1 MLETSSSTFF
11 EKRGRLDAT
20 LGIDCML
27 SFLAG
32 DTTTNII
39 FSYCALSPKIK
50 KEALNKHY
58 TTRSY
63 KYVKDRLINTIF

>member
-1 MLETSSSTFF
+1 
-11 EKRGRLDAT
+11 
-20 LGIDCML
+20 ML